1 MKNTNSKRL
10 ALIGAL
16 LAPMLARGQE
26 AAVTEPTAPVAA
38 VETPATTPPPSET
51 PASPSVSPSE
61 PTAAVVAAPTVEATP
76 PAVAPVPAPDA
87 PAVQL
92 TELTPAAPAP
102 VADSVAT
109 APAAAEAPK
118 AKDTLSVDFP
128 DEDVRSILRNVAD
141 LFELNIVIPDTLQGR
156 TSIKLRDVTWRQIFS
171 VVLTP
176 VNYTFIEEGNIIKV
190 ITVDSL
196 ALEPLTTEVFIL
208 NYARAD
214 EVLSSILPLVDSA
227 AGGRVLVD
235 KRINALIVSERS
247 SKLVKINP
255 VLKSLDKVTEQV
267 MIETKFINMDSND
280 ADNFGIQWQTA
291 QGTLFDSNNTS
302 TYAGAGKDLKTY
314 SDSLNY
320 STSVLSSLQLKAT
333 LNILQKS
340 GSGKVVSNPTV
351 VTLNNTE
358 SFINVGEEYPIPSYT
373 YNSEK
378 GTFEVSGFEYKPI
391 GIILKVTPQI
401 NNDNFIK
408 LMIEPEVSERKGDVN
423 FSGAAIPIIGT
434 SRTKTQVSLKDGHT
448 LAIGGLI
455 KDSVTKSKQKVPVL
469 GSIPGLGRLFRS
481 DQDVTTRQNLMIF
494 ITAKIVSAD
503 SAKPEDIFDP
513 RQIKNADIKRSDIG
527 GYRDKSNPFL
537 PEVPAQPAPKK

>member
-1 MKNTNSKRL
+1 MKNNNSKRL

-16 LAPMLARGQE
+16 LAPVLARGQE
-26 AAVTEPTAPVAA
+26 VAVTET
-38 VETPATTPPPSET
+38 
-51 PASPSVSPSE
+51 ASP
-61 PTAAVVAAPTVEATP
+61 AAVVETQ
-76 PAVAPVPAPDA
+76 PVPAPITAETPVAASVA
-87 PAVQL
+87 PAEQAPAVATEGVPSVAVPAEPAAVQL
-92 TELTPAAPAP
+92 TEIAPTPAGPTEVP
-102 VADSVAT
+102 AT
-109 APAAAEAPK
+109 AATAGIAAPK
-118 AKDTLSVDFP
+118 LIDTLSVDFP

-141 LFELNIVIPDTLQGR
+141 LFELNIVVPDTLQGR

-176 VNYTFIEEGNIIKV
+176 VNYTFLEEGNIIKV
-190 ITVDSL
+190 VTVDSL

-235 KRINALIVSERS
+235 KRINALIISERA
-247 SKLVKINP
+247 SKIVKINP

-267 MIETKFINMDSND
+267 MIETKFISVDTD
-280 ADNFGIQWQTA
+280 TADNFGIQWETA
-291 QGTLFDSNNTS
+291 QGTLFDNNNTS
-302 TYAGAGKDLKTY
+302 TYAGSGRDLKTY

-320 STSVLSSLQLKAT
+320 TTSVLSNLQLKAT

-373 YNSEK
+373 YNSER
-378 GTFEVSGFEYKPI
+378 GSFEVSGFEYKPI

-408 LMIEPEVSERKGDVN
+408 LLVEPEVSERKGDVN
-423 FSGAAIPIIGT
+423 FSGASIPIIGT

-455 KDSVTKSKQKVPVL
+455 KDTLTKSKQKVPVL
-469 GSIPGLGRLFRS
+469 GSIPGVGRLFRS
-481 DQDVTTRQNLMIF
+481 DQDSSSRQNLMIF

-503 SAKPEDIFDP
+503 SAKPQDIFDP
-513 RQIKNADIKRSDIG
+513 RQIRDAEVKRSDIG
-527 GYRDKSNPFL
+527 GYRDSSNPFL

>member
-1 MKNTNSKRL
+1 MKNNNSKRL

-16 LAPMLARGQE
+16 LAPVLARGQE
-26 AAVTEPTAPVAA
+26 VAVTET
-38 VETPATTPPPSET
+38 
-51 PASPSVSPSE
+51 ASP
-61 PTAAVVAAPTVEATP
+61 AAVVETQ
-76 PAVAPVPAPDA
+76 PVPAPITAETPVAASVA
-87 PAVQL
+87 PAEQAPAVATEGVPSVAVPAEPAAVQL
-92 TELTPAAPAP
+92 TEIAPTPAGPTEVP
-102 VADSVAT
+102 AT
-109 APAAAEAPK
+109 AATAGIQAPK
-118 AKDTLSVDFP
+118 LIDTLSVDFP

-141 LFELNIVIPDTLQGR
+141 LFELNIVVPDTLQGR

-176 VNYTFIEEGNIIKV
+176 VNYTFLEEGNIIKV
-190 ITVDSL
+190 VTVDSL

-235 KRINALIVSERS
+235 KRINALIISERA
-247 SKLVKINP
+247 SKIVKINP

-267 MIETKFINMDSND
+267 MIETKFISVDTD
-280 ADNFGIQWQTA
+280 TADNFGIQWETA
-291 QGTLFDSNNTS
+291 QGTLFDNNNTS
-302 TYAGAGKDLKTY
+302 TYTGSGRDLKTY

-320 STSVLSSLQLKAT
+320 TTSVLSNLQLKAT

-373 YNSEK
+373 YNSER
-378 GTFEVSGFEYKPI
+378 GSFEVSGFEYKPI

-408 LMIEPEVSERKGDVN
+408 LLVEPEVSERKGDVN
-423 FSGAAIPIIGT
+423 FSGASIPIIGT

-455 KDSVTKSKQKVPVL
+455 KDTLTKSKQKVPVL
-469 GSIPGLGRLFRS
+469 GSIPGVGRLFRS
-481 DQDVTTRQNLMIF
+481 DQDLSSRQNLMIF

-503 SAKPEDIFDP
+503 SAKPQDIFDP
-513 RQIKNADIKRSDIG
+513 RQIRDAEVKRSDIG
-527 GYRDKSNPFL
+527 GYRDSSNPFL

>member
-1 MKNTNSKRL
+1 MKNNNSKRL

-16 LAPMLARGQE
+16 LAPVLARGQE
-26 AAVTEPTAPVAA
+26 VAVTET
-38 VETPATTPPPSET
+38 
-51 PASPSVSPSE
+51 ASP
-61 PTAAVVAAPTVEATP
+61 AAVVETQ
-76 PAVAPVPAPDA
+76 PVPAPITAETPVAASVA
-87 PAVQL
+87 PAEQAPAVATEGVPSVAVPAEPAAVQL
-92 TELTPAAPAP
+92 TEIAPTPAGPTEVP
-102 VADSVAT
+102 AT
-109 APAAAEAPK
+109 AATAGIAAPK
-118 AKDTLSVDFP
+118 LIDTLSVDFP

-141 LFELNIVIPDTLQGR
+141 LFELNIVVPDTLQGR

-176 VNYTFIEEGNIIKV
+176 VNYTFLEEGNIIKV
-190 ITVDSL
+190 VTVDSL

-235 KRINALIVSERS
+235 KRINALIISERA
-247 SKLVKINP
+247 SKIVKINP

-267 MIETKFINMDSND
+267 MIETKFISVDTD
-280 ADNFGIQWQTA
+280 TADNFGIQWETA
-291 QGTLFDSNNTS
+291 QGTLFDNNNTS
-302 TYAGAGKDLKTY
+302 TYTGSGRDLKTY

-320 STSVLSSLQLKAT
+320 TTSVLSNLQLKAT

-373 YNSEK
+373 YNSER
-378 GTFEVSGFEYKPI
+378 GSFEVSGFEYKPI

-408 LMIEPEVSERKGDVN
+408 LLVEPEVSERKGDVN
-423 FSGAAIPIIGT
+423 FSGASIPIIGT

-455 KDSVTKSKQKVPVL
+455 KDTLTKSKQKVPVL
-469 GSIPGLGRLFRS
+469 GSIPGVGRLFRS
-481 DQDVTTRQNLMIF
+481 DQDLSSRQNLMIF

-503 SAKPEDIFDP
+503 SAKPQDIFDP
-513 RQIKNADIKRSDIG
+513 RQIRDAEVKRSDIG
-527 GYRDKSNPFL
+527 GYRDSSNPFL